1 MGQVRRP
8 TGAWACAR
16 DAPSFLSVV
25 ARHSRDLLRLEL
37 GEFKPQLRVVA
48 QVVVENVM
56 HFLFGKGPWMFRTD
70 AVAYAVL

>member
-1 MGQVRRP
+1 M
-8 TGAWACAR
+8 
-16 DAPSFLSVV
+16 
-25 ARHSRDLLRLEL
+25 RLEL

-56 HFLFGKGPWMFRTD
+56 HFLFGKGLWMFRTD